1 MGKMLFMLFATT
13 SLSCFSQT
21 VVESKNLIEQPS
33 SELQSVSGIQSVQ
46 QANQHPSTNT
56 VHSENSGSETPTQSY
71 SISTSNRMS
80 HQQEI
85 PEVLTKSE
93 KISRLTH
100 SIEAVEGKIFLLE
113 EDSVGNA
120 AELQEKYAKLAELQL
135 ELENVQNAAE

>member
-1 MGKMLFMLFATT
+1 MGKMLSMLFATIG
-13 SLSCFSQT
+13 LSCFSQT
-21 VVESKNLIEQPS
+21 VVESKNLTGQPS
-33 SELQSVSGIQSVQ
+33 SELQSVSGITSVQ
-46 QANQHPSTNT
+46 QTNQHPSSNT
-56 VHSENSGSETPTQSY
+56 VYSENSGNATPTQSY

-80 HQQEI
+80 NQQETQ
-85 PEVLTKSE
+85 EVLTKSE

-100 SIEAVEGKIFLLE
+100 SIETVEGKIFLLE